1 MPRCPT
7 RAPARRAPRDESYLA
22 AAHLRAKAGNWL
34 LEVDALAEKLVQM
47 DAAERRLRRV
57 LRRTGVTDERSAR
70 ARVRH

>member
-1 MPRCPT
+1 MSRCPT
-7 RAPARRAPRDESYLA
+7 RAPARRAPRDESLA
-22 AAHLRAKAGNWL
+22 AAHLRAKAGSWL
-34 LEVDALAEKLVQM
+34 LEVDALAEKLIQM